1 MRGTVDALGVETTD
15 DLLFLEESDLTN
27 AGLSAV
33 AMTLFKAGVQSLRD
47 AAAAATA
54 ATDIEQKNDQDN
66 TTDVDLAAAKT
77 TEE

>member
-27 AGLSAV
+27 TVLPTV
-33 AMTLFKAGVQSLRD
+33 AMRRFKAGVQSLRD

-54 ATDIEQKNDQDN
+54 TDIEQKNDQDN
-66 TTDVDLAAAKT
+66 TDVDLAAADT

>member
-1 MRGTVDALGVETTD
+1 METTD

>member
-1 MRGTVDALGVETTD
+1 MDALGVETTD

-27 AGLSAV
+27 TVLPAV
-33 AMTLFKAGVQSLRD
+33 AMRRFKAGVQSLRD

>member
-1 MRGTVDALGVETTD
+1 MDALGVETTD

-27 AGLSAV
+27 TGLSAV
-33 AMTLFKAGVQSLRD
+33 AMTLFKAGVRSLRD

-66 TTDVDLAAAKT
+66 TDVDLAAAKT

>member
-1 MRGTVDALGVETTD
+1 MDALGVETTD

>member
-1 MRGTVDALGVETTD
+1 MDALGVETTD

-27 AGLSAV
+27 TVLPAV
-33 AMTLFKAGVQSLRD
+33 AMRRFKAGVQSLRD

-66 TTDVDLAAAKT
+66 TDVDLAAAKT

>member
-1 MRGTVDALGVETTD
+1 METTD

-27 AGLSAV
+27 TGLSAV
-33 AMTLFKAGVQSLRD
+33 AMTLFKAGVRSLRD

>member
-66 TTDVDLAAAKT
+66 TDVDLAAAKT

>member
-1 MRGTVDALGVETTD
+1 MDALGVETTD
-15 DLLFLEESDLTN
+15 DLLFLEESDLAN

-66 TTDVDLAAAKT
+66 TDVDLAAANT